1 MRQVLEVRF
10 YKKQFSFI
18 DQLGITTD
26 KLTKEL
32 GLDKIAIN
40 GSRIDIA
47 SDNLD
52 RLFFFTV
59 ESMGLQIEGTKD
71 FETFKENIETLKK
84 LVDKNLVDIDS
95 VARIGTKTSVITHAK
110 GKSFDA
116 TKQLLMNSL
125 LSSLPDFN
133 ESVGIKSSDVG
144 YIIQDGV
151 LGDFKLHSQ
160 IGPVTFNEAI
170 NRFLGGNVDLYSDF
184 GKDGL
189 YLDLDIFDDKVSR
202 EANINE
208 LFNQITKQVEAAE
221 AFHQKLLKY
230 VFESQ
235 SYLIKPKLFN
245 FVVKPESYKESR
257 GIESGEIDYIINLVK
272 GEIK

>member
-1 MRQVLEVRF
+1 MKYQSTMRQVLEIRF

-52 RLFFFTV
+52 KLYFFTV
-59 ESMGLQIEGTKD
+59 ENMGLQIESSKD
-71 FETFKENIETLKK
+71 FEEFKENIKVLKN
-84 LVDKNLVDIDS
+84 LVEKNLVDIDS
-95 VARIGTKTSVITHAK
+95 VARIGTKTSIITHAK

-125 LSSLPDFN
+125 LSSLPSFN
-133 ESVGIKSSDVG
+133 EALGVKSTDIG
-144 YIIQDGV
+144 YVMQDGTI
-151 LGDFKLHSQ
+151 GDFKIHSQ
-160 IGPVTFNEAI
+160 IGQVTFNEAV
-170 NRFLGGNVDLYSDF
+170 NRFLGGNTELYASF

-189 YLDLDIFDDKVSR
+189 FLDLDVFDDKVSK
-202 EANINE
+202 EANTTE
-208 LFNQITKQVEAAE
+208 LFNQIIKQIEATE

-235 SYLIKPKLFN
+235 GN
-245 FVVKPESYKESR
+245 GR
-257 GIESGEIDYIINLVK
+257 
-272 GEIK
+272 